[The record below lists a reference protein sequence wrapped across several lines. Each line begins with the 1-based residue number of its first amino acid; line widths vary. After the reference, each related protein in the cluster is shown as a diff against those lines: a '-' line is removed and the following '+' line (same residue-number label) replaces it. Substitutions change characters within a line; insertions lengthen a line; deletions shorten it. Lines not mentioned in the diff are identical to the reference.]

1 MAMLMFMIVKSQN
14 HHFHANSIISNRL
27 IADNCNMPVIIRT
40 LVVVATAMKN
50 DAMRSGES
58 DDADGGG
65 DGAQDA

>member
-1 MAMLMFMIVKSQN
+1 M
-14 HHFHANSIISNRL
+14 
-27 IADNCNMPVIIRT
+27 
-40 LVVVATAMKN
+40 VVATAMKN